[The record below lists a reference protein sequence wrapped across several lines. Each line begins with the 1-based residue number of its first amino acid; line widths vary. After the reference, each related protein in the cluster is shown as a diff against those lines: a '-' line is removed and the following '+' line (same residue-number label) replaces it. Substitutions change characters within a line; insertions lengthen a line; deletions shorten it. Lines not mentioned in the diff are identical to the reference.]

1 MVKVRS
7 GFFVAQFLLVLG
19 TASCSR
25 GRSDAELTAEAQNRI
40 SADRRVQTR
49 QVQVNASNGIVT
61 LSGAAG
67 SDAERSAV
75 AEETSQIEGVKVV
88 VNNLVIDASR
98 QRETMPNQQTRVSIA
113 MQPGSSQARI
123 APGARVPHVAPSLD
137 RERHPVRR
145 GETAEATTTS
155 SIPALAAARE
165 VVPAESASSD
175 AHSTDAK
182 APAGT
187 LIATPASPQAAAT
200 AVLPPPSEKVTVPY
214 GSVLSVRLLES
225 VNSDLNQPGDKFVA
239 SLASPVMVGDRVVI
253 PAEAGLQGKIVEVRS
268 AGRFTGRSSLVLE
281 LTRLAYNGKSYQ
293 LRTSQYSQQGPARDT
308 RSAETIGGGAGV
320 GAILGAIVGGG
331 KGAAIGAVIGAGV
344 GTGVQARTKG
354 AQVRLPAESL
364 LSFRLETPLEVAP
377 SSVLQRAQNTDPGS
391 SQDPFSD
398 DRPVL
403 KRRPGSRGAD
413 PSPDTDSPYPPPI
426 LEPRPN

>member
-1 MVKVRS
+1 SPPGTPASNFLTRCVVGEAPMVKVRS

-145 GETAEATTTS
+145 GETA
-155 SIPALAAARE
+155 
-165 VVPAESASSD
+165 
-175 AHSTDAK
+175 
-182 APAGT
+182 
-187 LIATPASPQAAAT
+187 
-200 AVLPPPSEKVTVPY
+200 
-214 GSVLSVRLLES
+214 
-225 VNSDLNQPGDKFVA
+225 
-239 SLASPVMVGDRVVI
+239 
-253 PAEAGLQGKIVEVRS
+253 
-268 AGRFTGRSSLVLE
+268 
-281 LTRLAYNGKSYQ
+281 
-293 LRTSQYSQQGPARDT
+293 
-308 RSAETIGGGAGV
+308 
-320 GAILGAIVGGG
+320 
-331 KGAAIGAVIGAGV
+331 
-344 GTGVQARTKG
+344 
-354 AQVRLPAESL
+354 
-364 LSFRLETPLEVAP
+364 
-377 SSVLQRAQNTDPGS
+377 
-391 SQDPFSD
+391 
-398 DRPVL
+398 
-403 KRRPGSRGAD
+403 
-413 PSPDTDSPYPPPI
+413 
-426 LEPRPN
+426 